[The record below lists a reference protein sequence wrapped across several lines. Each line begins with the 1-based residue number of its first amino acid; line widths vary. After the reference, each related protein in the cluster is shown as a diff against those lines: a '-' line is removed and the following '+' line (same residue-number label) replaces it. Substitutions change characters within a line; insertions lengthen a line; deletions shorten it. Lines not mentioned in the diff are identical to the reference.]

1 MRRDPDAKNLDLMF
15 ALDGLQLQF
24 RPGLAGLTFKL
35 KPGNLSFYASL
46 SHLDALE
53 DFLRGRASWP
63 QTAERWRALGGNA
76 TLSQVKRG
84 AVTVITP
91 QILLSPLF

>member
-1 MRRDPDAKNLDLMF
+1 MPSASNL
-15 ALDGLQLQF
+15 ATLDGLQLRI
-24 RPGLAGLTFKL
+24 RPGIAGLTFKL

-53 DFLRGRASWP
+53 GLLSGKASWP

-76 TLSQVKRG
+76 TLSQIKRG
-84 AVTVITP
+84 EVTLITP
-91 QILLSPLF
+91 QILTSPLY